1 MDGDPQSVGVKA
13 QATVVFWGGEQFPG
27 HGDGFALEV
36 VAKAEVSV
44 HLEER
49 AVAGGLAHFFD
60 VGGAH
65 ALLHAG
71 GAWEGG
77 GFAAGE
83 VWDELHHAGDVEEDG
98 GVG

>member
-1 MDGDPQSVGVKA
+1 M
-13 QATVVFWGGEQFPG
+13 
-27 HGDGFALEV
+27 
-36 VAKAEVSV
+36 
-44 HLEER
+44 
-49 AVAGGLAHFFD
+49 AGGLAHFFD
-60 VGGAH
+60 VCGAH

-98 GVG
+98 RVG